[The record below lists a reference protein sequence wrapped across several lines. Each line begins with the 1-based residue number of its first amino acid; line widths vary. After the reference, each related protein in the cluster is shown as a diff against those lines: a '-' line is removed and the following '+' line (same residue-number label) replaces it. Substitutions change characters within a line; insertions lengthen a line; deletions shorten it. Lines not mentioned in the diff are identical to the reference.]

1 MQVQNTTNGQSVST
15 NLEWL
20 CHYCYRLK
28 SPFSCFLECCGT
40 FFILYLR
47 NSRHKNIWNL
57 SPHPQPLFV
66 FTPTSYTRARASH
79 DHPMLSGRHRWV
91 MSLLIYETW
100 LKPCV
105 WRRRVLHSFDCLL
118 SNILHERSWMNGSRT
133 VMWKSFFSS
142 SGFTQCRCA
151 LAAIKLTVI
160 FPVWESDFL
169 SLAILCSF

>member
-1 MQVQNTTNGQSVST
+1 MQAQNTTNDKSVST

-20 CHYCYRLK
+20 CHYCHRLK
-28 SPFSCFLECCGT
+28 SPFSSFLECWT
-40 FFILYLR
+40 LLILYLCNLR
-47 NSRHKNIWNL
+47 RKNIWSL
-57 SPHPQPLFV
+57 SPHPHPQPLFV
-66 FTPTSYTRARASH
+66 FTPTSYTCASH

-105 WRRRVLHSFDCLL
+105 WRRCVLHSFDCLL
-118 SNILHERSWMNGSRT
+118 SNILHERSWA
-133 VMWKSFFSS
+133 VMWKLFFLS

-151 LAAIKLTVI
+151 LATIKLTVI